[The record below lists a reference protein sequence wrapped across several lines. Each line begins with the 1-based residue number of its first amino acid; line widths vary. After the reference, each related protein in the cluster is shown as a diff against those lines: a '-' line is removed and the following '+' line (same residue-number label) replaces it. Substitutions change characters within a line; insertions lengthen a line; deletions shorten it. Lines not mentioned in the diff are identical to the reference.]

1 MNNVFLTLD
10 AKMASGFMLDLAEGE
25 AVFLVGGAVRD
36 ALLGLELKDL
46 DYVVVGGDFEG
57 MLARGFRLVGRDF
70 PVFLHPVSGF
80 EYALARRERKSGVG
94 YGGFAVD
101 FAPSVALEED
111 LLRRDLTIN
120 ALAVDARGQVVDVSG
135 GLEDLY
141 ARRLRHVSAAFVE
154 DPLRVL
160 RLLRFYARFAPLG
173 FEIAPETWALAMRMV
188 ASGELDYL
196 TPERV
201 WVEVV
206 KVLELPRSAL
216 FFEGLFALGG
226 LSVLGLQWVSEQE
239 FLQMQA
245 QLVAVGGRCG
255 LAEVRLAGWLAACEG
270 TLEAMAQQLPL
281 PRLFIQWG
289 RLFVECAPILRQ
301 WAQASALARWQVFK
315 VCGSL
320 RARGEIRTL
329 VLALGLEGAVLAT
342 IERMQ
347 EDLLALDVEAFQALG
362 FAGKALGEAIY
373 QAQLAILEG
382 GDR

>member
-1 MNNVFLTLD
+1 M
-10 AKMASGFMLDLAEGE
+10 
-25 AVFLVGGAVRD
+25 GGAVRD